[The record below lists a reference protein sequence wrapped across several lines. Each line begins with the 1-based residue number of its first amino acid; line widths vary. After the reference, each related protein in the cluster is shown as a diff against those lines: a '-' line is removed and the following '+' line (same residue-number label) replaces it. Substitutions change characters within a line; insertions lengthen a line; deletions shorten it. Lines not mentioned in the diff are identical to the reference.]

1 MIRQRNDPRSQQDG
15 RPKID
20 DPKIDDP
27 SEEDTVTMADARPP
41 AAETAV
47 QPDEVM
53 FSPAVRS
60 EQACRGSREAY
71 ARRAAAG
78 RFAREL
84 SADVMA
90 FIAQRDSAYLATA
103 SADGQPYVQHRG
115 GPPGFLQILNDHT
128 LAFLDYPGNKQFI
141 SIGHLAEN
149 ERAFLFLMDYAN
161 ARRLKLW
168 GRAQVSNDPELIA
181 SLMSSAG
188 SRRVEHAIAFTVLAW
203 DWNCSQHIPRLV
215 PAEPSS

>member
-1 MIRQRNDPRSQQDG
+1 MIDDRV
-15 RPKID
+15 KID
-20 DPKIDDP
+20 GPDDP
-27 SEEDTVTMADARPP
+27 SEEETATMSDARPP
-41 AAETAV
+41 AAGTVV

-84 SADVMA
+84 STDVMV

-141 SIGHLAEN
+141 SVGHLAEN

-161 ARRLKLW
+161 GRRLKLW

-181 SLMSSAG
+181 SLIPSAG
-188 SRRVEHAIAFTVLAW
+188 SRRVEHAILFTVLAW

-215 PAEPSS
+215 SAEPSS

>member
-1 MIRQRNDPRSQQDG
+1 MIRDRS
-15 RPKID
+15 KID
-20 DPKIDDP
+20 DL

-41 AAETAV
+41 AADTAV

-53 FSPAVRS
+53 FSPTVRT

-90 FIAQRDSAYLATA
+90 FVAQRDSAYLATA

-128 LAFLDYPGNKQFI
+128 LAFLDYPGNRQFI

-149 ERAFLFLMDYAN
+149 ARAFLFLMDYAN

-168 GRAQVSNDPELIA
+168 GRANVSSDPELIA
-181 SLMSSAG
+181 GLMPFAG
-188 SRRVEHAIAFTVLAW
+188 TRRVEHAIVFTVLAW
-203 DWNCSQHIPRLV
+203 DWNCSQHIPRLI
-215 PAEPSS
+215 PAGE

>member
-1 MIRQRNDPRSQQDG
+1 MIRDRSKMCDLN
-15 RPKID
+15 
-20 DPKIDDP
+20 
-27 SEEDTVTMADARPP
+27 EEDTVTMADARPP
-41 AAETAV
+41 AAKTAV

-84 SADVMA
+84 SADVKE

-128 LAFLDYPGNKQFI
+128 LAFLNYPGNKQFI
-141 SIGHLAEN
+141 SVGHLSEN
-149 ERAFLFLMDYAN
+149 ERAFMFLMDYAN

-168 GRAQVSNDPELIA
+168 GRAKVSSDPKLIA
-181 SLMSSAG
+181 SLMPSAD
-188 SRRVEHAIAFTVLAW
+188 SRQVEHAIVFTVLAW
-203 DWNCSQHIPRLV
+203 DWNCSDHIPRLV
-215 PAEPSS
+215 PAGG